1 MRAAI
6 LREYDTTPEL
16 DPLWAEPAVAAMQAA
31 NRFARHVALGQS
43 AGLHAQVSV
52 ATLRNTPLTIVGHTN
67 YAIPLNDQRAA
78 YERMT
83 AHAAAG
89 ELTADYE
96 RVGLEDVA
104 PAWERLRSGPG
115 AKLVVVP

>member
-1 MRAAI
+1 M
-6 LREYDTTPEL
+6 E
-16 DPLWAEPAVAAMQAA
+16 VA

-52 ATLRNTPLTIVGHTN
+52 GVVRNKPLTIVGHTN
-67 YAIPLNDQRAA
+67 YAIPMEDQRAA

-89 ELTADYE
+89 ELTADVE
-96 RVGLEDVA
+96 RVGLDDVA
-104 PAWERLRSGPG
+104 SAWERLRAGPG

>member
-1 MRAAI
+1 VI
-6 LREYDTTPEL
+6 V
-16 DPLWAEPAVAAMQAA
+16 DPLWGEPAVAAMAAA

-43 AGLHAQVSV
+43 AGVHAQVSV
-52 ATLRNTPLTIVGHTN
+52 AVLRNTPLTVVGHTN
-67 YAIPLNDQRAA
+67 YAIPVEDQRAA

-89 ELTADYE
+89 ELTADVE
-96 RVGLEDVA
+96 RVALDDVA
-104 PAWERLRSGPG
+104 SAWERLKAGPG